1 MAQPPP
7 PPEAQSIPEP
17 DSLQGKR
24 ARFRARLAFAILE
37 TVFIA
42 AIAILWLASKQIRDS
57 KSLWVLFLYAF
68 PSEFILGALPHEPVL
83 LYFGKYY
90 SGLTVA
96 LVSIAGTVMAET
108 INYTLFR
115 FVADLKIMQKL
126 LASRIIS
133 QAVKLFKKAPFAAL
147 CIAAF
152 TPLPFYPFRFLVVI
166 SRYPLSLY
174 ILAILLSRTPRF
186 YLLAVAGQL
195 IRFSD
200 YLLAI
205 VFAVVVTFLYGP
217 IAFRYLR
224 KKLRRKT
231 AAPGLPET
239 PPRVSLDVESQ
250 NKTERSA

>member
-1 MAQPPP
+1 MTQPPT
-7 PPEAQSIPEP
+7 PPESAIIPGLDTFQE
-17 DSLQGKR
+17 SR

-42 AIAILWLASKQIRDS
+42 AIAILWLASKQVRDS
-57 KSLWVLFLYAF
+57 KSLWILFLYAF

-83 LYFGKYY
+83 LYFGKFY

-96 LVSIAGTVMAET
+96 LVSIAGTAMAEV

-115 FVADLKIMQKL
+115 FIADLKIMQKL

-133 QAVKLFKKAPFAAL
+133 KSVQLFKKAPFAAL

-186 YLLAVAGQL
+186 YILAVAGRL
-195 IRFSD
+195 LRFSD
-200 YLLAI
+200 LLLAG
-205 VFAVVVTFLYGP
+205 VFTVVITFLYGP
-217 IAFRYLR
+217 IAFRYLK

-231 AAPGLPET
+231 GGPGM
-239 PPRVSLDVESQ
+239 
-250 NKTERSA
+250 